1 MPPLIAPLIRYET
14 EARTVGWR
22 VDLERRCERFAT
34 RVDQALRISPD
45 LFGALP
51 SPDEV
56 ASGLGAQP
64 PARAPS
70 IEVAEE
76 LRIEGAEELRSL
88 RGLEGLRAAIVPGLV
103 RELHTVLLETGKEAG
118 QAHLLHQSFGLA
130 DLLADE
136 RYKLYECFDR
146 KGLLDL
152 LDRLRESGMEM
163 LACAP

>member
-70 IEVAEE
+70 
-76 LRIEGAEELRSL
+76 IEGAEELRSL

>member
-22 VDLERRCERFAT
+22 VDLERRCERFAA

-70 IEVAEE
+70 
-76 LRIEGAEELRSL
+76 IEGAEELRSL

>member
-22 VDLERRCERFAT
+22 VDLERRCERCAT

-70 IEVAEE
+70 IE
-76 LRIEGAEELRSL
+76 GAEELRSL

-103 RELHTVLLETGKEAG
+103 RELHTVLLETGKEAK

>member
-70 IEVAEE
+70 IE
-76 LRIEGAEELRSL
+76 GAEELRSL

-118 QAHLLHQSFGLA
+118 NVDLLHQSFGLA

>member
-22 VDLERRCERFAT
+22 LDLERRCQRFAA

-70 IEVAEE
+70 
-76 LRIEGAEELRSL
+76 IEGAEELRSL

>member
-22 VDLERRCERFAT
+22 VDLERRCERFAA

-70 IEVAEE
+70 
-76 LRIEGAEELRSL
+76 IEGAEELRSL

-103 RELHTVLLETGKEAG
+103 RELHTVLLETGKEAK

-152 LDRLRESGMEM
+152 LDRLRESCMEM
-163 LACAP
+163 LAPTCAP

>member
-14 EARTVGWR
+14 EARTEQWR

-56 ASGLGAQP
+56 AYCWPPPDGQGAQP

-70 IEVAEE
+70 
-76 LRIEGAEELRSL
+76 IEGAEELRSL

-152 LDRLRESGMEM
+152 LDRLRESCMEM
-163 LACAP
+163 LAPTCAP